1 MILKTSSLRVTI
13 NGRIRS
19 VIFVATISAIS
30 SFCAVRAWC
39 RLVEPPYMVNV
50 RDLAERSPIVF
61 RGRVSA
67 VFPIGTNFNE
77 PIARN
82 ADATFQ
88 VDRWYRGKANANPSL
103 NFRFDP
109 IFSNGHNCIDFQPNR
124 YWIVFAVEKAGHLEL
139 IDDCNGALTVSR
151 LLGPDIG
158 NSDWLAQM
166 EADFIA
172 GLADG
177 DSDARLTSIARLGGL
192 KLASSR
198 AVLHRVIEQGS
209 AEESKWAIYA
219 ALRTGDVTVLQT
231 VKQLLANGDHDTPE
245 RAIASELPYITDTS
259 AVPDLIAIL
268 DGSPGELTKSAV
280 LTALGENLKDPRAV
294 RTLGAHLSDPDHYVQ
309 YNALVGLGNITHEE
323 ACTLPA
329 AWKESDV
336 APTIWHCKLWWEQ
349 EGELRTWMHD

>member
-1 MILKTSSLRVTI
+1 MI
-13 NGRIRS
+13 
-19 VIFVATISAIS
+19 FAATITAIS

-39 RLVEPPYMVNV
+39 RLAEPPYMVNV
-50 RDLAERSPIVF
+50 RDLAERSPVVF
-61 RGRVSA
+61 RGRIST
-67 VFPIGTNFNE
+67 VFPNWTNFNDS
-77 PIARN
+77 IARN
-82 ADATFQ
+82 ASAAFH
-88 VDRWYRGKANANPSL
+88 VDRWYRGKASANASL

-109 IFSNGHNCIDFQPNR
+109 IFSNGHNCIDFQPNS

-139 IDDCNGALTVSR
+139 IDDCNGALTVSP
-151 LLGPDIG
+151 LLGPDVG
-158 NSDWLAQM
+158 NTDWLAQM

-172 GLADG
+172 GLDDS
-177 DSDARLTSIARLGGL
+177 DSDARLTSIQRLGGL

-245 RAIASELPYITDTS
+245 RAIASELRNTTDAS

-268 DGSPGELTKSAV
+268 DGLPGELTKRAV

-294 RTLGAHLSDPDHYVQ
+294 PTLGAHLSDPDHYVQ
-309 YNALVGLGNITHEE
+309 YNALVGLRNITHEE

-336 APTIWHCKLWWEQ
+336 EPTILRCKSWWEQ
-349 EGELRTWMHD
+349 EGKHQTWMQN